1 MGLRIATN
9 VTSLTAQRHLRETR
23 ALLDR
28 SLERL
33 SSGYRIN
40 RAGDDAAGLAISEK
54 LRAKT
59 RGLIQAQRN
68 ASDGVSLIQVAEGG
82 LNEVQNILVR
92 LRELGVQAASDTIGA
107 RERRDLDEEYQSL
120 KEEIDRVAN
129 ATEFNGTFLLDG
141 TGGSLDFQVN
151 AGGENLLGV
160 DRISFD
166 AFRLDVNTD
175 KMGLE
180 DLGVAQKV
188 DAQRSL
194 SRIDAA
200 IERVSS
206 VRGEL
211 GAIENR
217 LESTVRNLGISVENL
232 SAARSRIKDVDV
244 AEETAE
250 LTKHSILMQ
259 AGTSVLS
266 QANSVPRMAL
276 SLLGGGG
283 GG

>member
-9 VTSLTAQRHLRETR
+9 TTSLVAQRHLRETR

-54 LRAKT
+54 LRAKS

-92 LRELGVQAASDTIGA
+92 LRELGVQSASDTIGN
-107 RERRDLDEEYQSL
+107 RERRYLNEEYQSL
-120 KEEIDRVAN
+120 KEEIDRIAN
-129 ATEFNGTFLLDG
+129 STEFNGTFLLDG

-151 AGGENLLGV
+151 TGGENILGV

-166 AFRLDVNTD
+166 AFKLDVNTD
-175 KMGLE
+175 KLGLE
-180 DLGVAQKV
+180 ELGAATKI

-194 SRIDAA
+194 AQIDDA

-206 VRGEL
+206 VRGQL

-217 LESTVRNLGISVENL
+217 LESTVKNLSVSIENL

-244 AEETAE
+244 ADETAQ
-250 LTKHSILMQ
+250 LTQSNILMQ
-259 AGTSVLS
+259 AGTAVLA
-266 QANSVPRMAL
+266 QANSVPKMAL
-276 SLLGGGG
+276 QLLGSTGG
-283 GG
+283 

>member
-107 RERRDLDEEYQSL
+107 RERRYLDEEYQSL

-151 AGGENLLGV
+151 TGGENLLGV

-180 DLGVAQKV
+180 DLGVSQKV

-194 SRIDAA
+194 ARIDAA

-244 AEETAE
+244 AEESARLLKNT
-250 LTKHSILMQ
+250 ILQQ
-259 AGTSVLS
+259 AAAALLS
-266 QANSVPRMAL
+266 QVNQQPAL
-276 SLLGGGG
+276 VLKLLGN
-283 GG
+283 

>member
-9 VTSLTAQRHLRETR
+9 VSSMTGQRHLRETR

-28 SLERL
+28 SIERL

-92 LRELGVQAASDTIGA
+92 LRELGVQSASDTIGKE
-107 RERRDLDEEYQSL
+107 ERRYLDEEYQSL
-120 KEEIDRVAN
+120 KAEVDRIAN
-129 ATEFNGTFLLDG
+129 STEFNGTFLLDG

-151 AGGENLLGV
+151 TGGLNLLGV

-166 AFRLDVNTD
+166 AFKLDVNAD

-180 DLGVAQKV
+180 DVGVGDKHS
-188 DAQRSL
+188 AQRSL
-194 SRIDAA
+194 AVIDGA
-200 IERVSS
+200 IEQVSS
-206 VRGEL
+206 LRGEL

-217 LESTVRNLGISVENL
+217 LESTIRNIGVSVENL

-244 AEETAE
+244 ADETAE
-250 LTKHSILMQ
+250 LSKHNILMQ
-259 AGTSVLS
+259 SGVSVLT
-266 QANSVPRMAL
+266 QANSIPQTAL
-276 SLLGGGG
+276 QLLKG
-283 GG
+283 

>member
-9 VTSLTAQRHLRETR
+9 VSSLTSQRHLRETR
-23 ALLDR
+23 ELLDR

-54 LRAKT
+54 LRAKI
-59 RGLIQAQRN
+59 RGLVQAQRN
-68 ASDGVSLIQVAEGG
+68 SSDGISLIQVAEGG

-92 LRELGVQAASDTIGA
+92 LRELGVQAASDTIGT
-107 RERRDLDEEYQSL
+107 RERKFLDLEYQSL
-120 KEEIDRVAN
+120 KEEVDRIAN
-129 ATEFNGTFLLDG
+129 STEFNGSVLLDG

-151 AGGENLLGV
+151 TGGENLLGV

-166 AFRLDVNTD
+166 AFRLDVNVD
-175 KMGLE
+175 KLGLE
-180 DLGVAQKV
+180 DANVGSKI

-194 SRIDAA
+194 TTLDKA
-200 IERVSS
+200 IEDVSGT
-206 VRGEL
+206 RAEL

-217 LESTVRNLGISVENL
+217 LSSTIRNLSISVENL
-232 SAARSRIKDVDV
+232 SAARSRIKDVDI

-250 LTKHSILMQ
+250 MTKHNILMQ
-259 AGTSVLS
+259 AGTSVLT
-266 QANSVPRMAL
+266 QANNIPKLAL
-276 SLLGGGG
+276 ALLQNQQ
-283 GG
+283 

>member
-9 VTSLTAQRHLRETR
+9 VSSLTGQRHLRETR

-28 SLERL
+28 SIERL

-59 RGLIQAQRN
+59 RGLVVAQRN

-82 LNEVQNILVR
+82 LNEIQNILVR
-92 LRELGVQAASDTIGA
+92 LRELGVQSASDTIGKQ
-107 RERRDLDEEYQSL
+107 ERRYLDEEYQSQ
-120 KEEIDRVAN
+120 KEELNRIAN
-129 ATEFNGTFLLDG
+129 STEFNGTYLLDG

-151 AGGENLLGV
+151 TGGLNLLGV

-166 AFRLDVNTD
+166 AFKLDVKGD
-175 KMGLE
+175 KLGIE
-180 DLGVAQKV
+180 DLSV
-188 DAQRSL
+188 DNKHEAQRSL
-194 SRIDAA
+194 AMIDSA
-200 IERVSS
+200 IETVSS

-217 LESTVRNLGISVENL
+217 LESTIKNIGVSVENL

-244 AEETAE
+244 ADETAE
-250 LTKHSILMQ
+250 MTKHNILMQ
-259 AGTSVLS
+259 SGISVLT
-266 QANSVPRMAL
+266 QANSIPKMAL
-276 SLLGGGG
+276 ELLRNG
-283 GG
+283 